1 MATPDARRRALR
13 SLPDRQVD
21 GRAEQRTGIRAG
33 RGRDHRRVRPH
44 RVRQSPSVRLVRSE
58 PAEVVGQSSEL
69 RLPERFRARHI
80 DHSRRYTEHL
90 RIRRVGSDLD
100 LFARRNDGSESP
112 FEISLSSL
120 AGEHPLVAAAIRD
133 VTDRKHVE
141 TSSQRRS
148 KPACDASTRR
158 PCTRGDLGN
167 ILVMGDTSSAPR
179 ELHHDARLRL
189 GVISEDPE
197 VSGSPLRARAAP
209 HPSTANV
216 ITSTTSVESTSN
228 VGSTSEA
235 KRNAS
240 TLSPSG
246 PSD

>member
-1 MATPDARRRALR
+1 VIIDA
-13 SLPDRQVD
+13 S
-21 GRAEQRTGIRAG
+21 GRIVLWAAN
-33 RGRDHRRVRPH
+33 
-44 RVRQSPSVRLVRSE
+44 
-58 PAEVVGQSSEL
+58 
-69 RLPERFRARHI
+69 
-80 DHSRRYTEHL
+80 
-90 RIRRVGSDLD
+90 LD
-100 LFARRNDGSESP
+100 LFARRNDASESP

-120 AGEHPLVAAAIRD
+120 AGEHPLVAAAIRH
-133 VTDRKHVE
+133 VTDHKHVE
-141 TSSQRRS
+141 TSSKRRS
-148 KPACDASTRR
+148 KPAYDASTRR

-167 ILVMGDTSSAPR
+167 ILVTGDTSSAPR
-179 ELHHDARLRL
+179 ELHHNARLRL

-209 HPSTANV
+209 HLSTANV